1 MSTPLT
7 NETLVQ
13 KAIITADTIAA
24 QGRLNAQQSEK
35 FIDYVV
41 DMSGLKNN
49 ARVVR
54 VTTDWEID
62 KIGIGR
68 RVAMPAIEAVNPS
81 GRRGVTTSKVTI
93 TPKTIIVPVEI
104 GDGFRQENIEG
115 ESIDDTVI
123 RLFARQL
130 ANDMEELFLNG
141 DVLGPAVLEGDIK
154 DGGSTTQYIKDSYL
168 ALFNGWLRL
177 ARGANVYS
185 AAGVGIGPS
194 VFSGMKKLMPDKFL
208 RNMDDLRYI
217 TSTDLE
223 QNYREK
229 VSTRAT
235 AAGDNALH
243 SRNALTPFGIPLTPF
258 PLFPFNPVVVEH
270 VTLPAAA
277 TTVTLSYAPI
287 VSGSEIVT
295 LQTLDQVPTTPYIK
309 DTDYEINY
317 TTGAINAK
325 AAGALEAG
333 ANVKVTYKTAPQCLL
348 THYMNFIVGI
358 SKEVSIEKD
367 RDIYKRV
374 NQYAITAKIGCNF
387 EELTAL
393 VLAKN
398 IGESV

>member
-1 MSTPLT
+1 MSKNLT
-7 NETLVQ
+7 NEELVQ
-13 KAIITADTIAA
+13 KAVITADAIAS

-68 RVAMPAIEAVNPS
+68 RAAMPAAEAVNPS
-81 GRRGVTTSKVTI
+81 GRRGITTSKVTI

-104 GDGFRQENIEG
+104 GDEFRQENIEG
-115 ESIDDTVI
+115 ESVDDTII
-123 RLFARQL
+123 RIFARQL
-130 ANDMEELFLNG
+130 ANDLEELFLSA
-141 DVLGPAVLEGDIK
+141 DILGPAVLEGDIK
-154 DGGSTTQYIKDSYL
+154 DNGSTTLYIKDNYL
-168 ALFNGWLRL
+168 ALMDGWLKL
-177 ARGANVYS
+177 ARGANVYN
-185 AAGVGIGPS
+185 AAGAGIGPS
-194 VFSGMKKLMPDKFL
+194 VFSGMKKLLPQKFQ
-208 RNMDDLRYI
+208 RNPADLRFI

-235 AAGDNALH
+235 AAGDSALH
-243 SRNALTPFGIPLTPF
+243 SAQQLTPYGVRLEGY
-258 PLFPFNPVVVEH
+258 PLFPFNPTVVQH
-270 VTLPAAA
+270 ITLPAAA
-277 TTVTLSYAPI
+277 TTVTLGFMPI
-287 VSGSEIVT
+287 VSGSEIVH
-295 LQTLDQVPTTPYIK
+295 LQTLDQTPTAKLVK

-325 AAGALEAG
+325 AGGAIAGG
-333 ANVKVTYKTAPQCLL
+333 ADVKVTYQASPQCLL
-348 THYMNFIVGI
+348 TSYMNFIVGI
-358 SKEVSIEKD
+358 SKDITIEKD
-367 RDIYKRV
+367 RDIFKRV
-374 NQYAITAKIGCNF
+374 NQYAITAKVGCNF

-393 VLAKN
+393 VFGKN